1 MEVTQMKRQTGRA
14 LLAAVAAAVAV
25 LAPASSASAG
35 VISQSATV
43 CPTYAT
49 SKIFSRWL
57 DPFSYALAPGGD
69 FESSAGLTFT
79 GGAKLVA
86 GNESSFV
93 SGASHRSSASIPRGG
108 TVMTAPMC
116 VGLNNPTLRFF
127 ARRPSFA
134 LLPLMIVEGVYK
146 DKRGATRSL
155 PLVGLA
161 LAGGGWSLQLPFV
174 ITGALLELGD
184 STMMQFRFRAVSGAW
199 QIDDV
204 YVDPLRNR

>member
-1 MEVTQMKRQTGRA
+1 MKRQTGRA
-14 LLAAVAAAVAV
+14 LFAAVAAAVAV

-35 VISQSATV
+35 VISQSATD
-43 CPTYAT
+43 CPTYQT

-57 DPFSYALAPGGD
+57 DPFSYALAPGGN

-93 SGASHRSSASIPRGG
+93 GGSSNRQSVLLPRGA
-108 TVMTAPMC
+108 TVTTGPMC
-116 VGLNNPTLRFF
+116 IGLNNPTLRFF
-127 ARRPSFA
+127 ARRPGFA

-146 DKRGATRSL
+146 DKKGATRSL
-155 PLVGLA
+155 PLIGVP
-161 LAGGGWSLQLPFV
+161 LAGNGWSLQLPFV
-174 ITGALLELGD
+174 VTGALLELG
-184 STMMQFRFRAVSGAW
+184 SKTMMQFRFRALSGDW